1 MRFVVGDEIEVK
13 SVGQSSTDGSHHLFI
28 PKVTQT
34 AKAASLAKSS
44 VQNIEEGFTVRGQIV
59 SKKGNCIF
67 LQLGMNGKMPLIG
80 RLQRVETSP
89 NEFDSFKAGD
99 RVTAKVLRK
108 VVESDKTLIE
118 LTCNKKHLTEAEGK
132 LNEDLLKQLSL
143 DSLKDGQQVE
153 AVVIDV
159 APEDSCLKVSCPV
172 QVQISPFV
180 R

>member
-1 MRFVVGDEIEVK
+1 MTPKNDRSKVGVCLQAGYLTLDKTAYAQKYMRFVVGDEIEVK
-13 SVGQSSTDGSHHLFI
+13 SVEQSTDGSHHLFV

-34 AKAASLAKSS
+34 AKAASLSKSS
-44 VQNIEEGFTVRGQIV
+44 VQNIEEGFTVKGQIV
-59 SKKGNCIF
+59 SKKGNCVF
-67 LQLGMNGKMPLIG
+67 LQLGMSGKMPLIG

-118 LTCNKKHLTEAEGK
+118 LTCSKKHLAEAEGK

-143 DSLKDGQQVE
+143 DTLKDG
-153 AVVIDV
+153 
-159 APEDSCLKVSCPV
+159 
-172 QVQISPFV
+172 
-180 R
+180 